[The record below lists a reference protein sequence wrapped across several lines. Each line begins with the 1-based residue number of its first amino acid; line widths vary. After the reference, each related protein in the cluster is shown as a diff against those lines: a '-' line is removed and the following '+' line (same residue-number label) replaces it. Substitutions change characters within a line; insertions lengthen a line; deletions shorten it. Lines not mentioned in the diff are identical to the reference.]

1 MAGLLGMGVG
11 TVARGRRELL
21 ERDIEAGRT
30 RKAGGVFSVVKTEGA
45 ASG

>member
-21 ERDIEAGRT
+21 ERDVEAGRT
-30 RKAGGVFSVVKTEGA
+30 RKAGGGRATVEKKRRK
-45 ASG
+45 